1 MTEQEAIEIMEEVK
15 SLDDSLYAYDPAYME
30 ALEIVITDLEEIQQY
45 RKIGTVEELKKTVKE
60 EDVLK
65 FYYCE
70 SEDDYYIG
78 KRVENFYYARYGE
91 TGFEWFMSR
100 YLPWGE
106 HVVKPNTLWK
116 EYTYPSEPKEIPF
129 FEWLQG
135 FLKKYCGGTVEEI
148 KQAIGVLSLSEN
160 DIIETFH
167 ELNEYRKI
175 GTVEECR
182 EAVEKQRTK
191 KIIIRDWNPTKCPTC
206 GHELS
211 TSLGDGYYKHPIFLE
226 RCPECGQAIQWDNL
240 EGMEDE

>member
-1 MTEQEAIEIMEEVK
+1 MTPEEAIKIAIHCLGVQAEQEVCEECDIYGNCHTDCKDAAVVAIT
-15 SLDDSLYAYDPAYME
+15 
-30 ALEIVITDLEEIQQY
+30 ALKEIQQY
-45 RKIGTVEELKKTVKE
+45 REIGTVEECRKSVKE

-70 SEDDYYIG
+70 SKDDYYIG
-78 KRVENFYYARYGE
+78 KRVGNFYYARYGE

-106 HVVKPNTLWK
+106 HVVSPHTLWK

-135 FLKKYCGGTVEEI
+135 FIKRYCG
-148 KQAIGVLSLSEN
+148 
-160 DIIETFH
+160 
-167 ELNEYRKI
+167 

-182 EAVEKQRTK
+182 EAVEKQKAKKCIIDSRPDRTYY
-191 KIIIRDWNPTKCPTC
+191 KCPSC
-206 GHELS
+206 GKIHLS
-211 TSLGDGYYKHPIFLE
+211 RYKHGIPRLGRIPRF
-226 RCPECGQAIQWDNL
+226 CDHCGQAIDENL